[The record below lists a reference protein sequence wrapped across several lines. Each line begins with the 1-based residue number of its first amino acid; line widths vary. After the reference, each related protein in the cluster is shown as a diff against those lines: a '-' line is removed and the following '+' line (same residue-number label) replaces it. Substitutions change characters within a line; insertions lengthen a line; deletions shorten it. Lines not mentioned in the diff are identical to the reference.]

1 MTRQYFTTV
10 VKQRLKE
17 KNITQQK
24 LAEIIGVTPAAV
36 SLYITGKHI
45 PKTMQLMLMCDVL
58 DMNPSELTWEELEI
72 ERQMMK
78 EAEYGRN

>member
-17 KNITQQK
+17 KRMTQQK

-36 SLYITGKHI
+36 SLYLNGKHI
-45 PKTMQLMLMCDVL
+45 PKTIQLMLMCDVL
-58 DMNPSELTWEELEI
+58 GMNPSELTWEELET

-78 EAEYGRN
+78 EAEYSRY

>member
-10 VKQRLKE
+10 ARQKLKA
-17 KNITQQK
+17 KHITQQK

-36 SLYITGKHI
+36 SLYLNGKHI

>member
-10 VKQRLKE
+10 VKQKLKE
-17 KNITQQK
+17 KRMTQQK

-58 DMNPSELTWEELEI
+58 GMNPSELTWDELEI

-78 EAEYGRN
+78 EAEYGRY